1 MEKGRSKSSHLFQK
15 ASFLQK
21 TQRNALIS
29 SSRKHNRI
37 FPKISLQQISHEE
50 SQTQIEPE
58 KKPVQKSIFKELRGD
73 LLYIP
78 KNFLED
84 IPNNNLNNSSFISF
98 RELHKKEPL
107 LYPDLNYI
115 SQKEKQIE
123 EEKKKREENMSAIE
137 RFFKESRRDSQ
148 ISRPSMIFFNKLAN
162 FREINQVVKE
172 LSHNDS
178 QKKMYE
184 TAIENNKNHYI
195 REIFENMK
203 QNQKKYIL

>member
-15 ASFLQK
+15 TSVLQK

-29 SSRKHNRI
+29 SSRKEKKI
-37 FPKISLQQISHEE
+37 FPKILPQQISHEA
-50 SQTQIEPE
+50 SQTQIETD
-58 KKPVQKSIFKELRGD
+58 KKPIPKPIFKELRGD

-115 SQKEKQIE
+115 SQMEKQIE
-123 EEKKKREENMSAIE
+123 EEKKRREENMTAIE

-148 ISRPSMIFFNKLAN
+148 FSRPSMIFFNKLAN
-162 FREINQVVKE
+162 FREVNQVIKE
-172 LSHNDS
+172 LSHNES

-184 TAIENNKNHYI
+184 TAIENNKHHYI
-195 REIFENMK
+195 QEIFENMK
-203 QNQKKYIL
+203 QNQKK